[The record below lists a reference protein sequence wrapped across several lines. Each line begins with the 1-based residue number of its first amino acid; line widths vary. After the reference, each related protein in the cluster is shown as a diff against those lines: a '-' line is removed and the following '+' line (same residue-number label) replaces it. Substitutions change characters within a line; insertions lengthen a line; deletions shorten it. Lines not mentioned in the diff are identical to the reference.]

1 MPLVD
6 LKPLLAEAEARRSC
20 LLGMVCLGW
29 EDAAAFV
36 AAGEAV
42 GVPVVLQ
49 AGPGAR
55 RAIPLTVWGA
65 MFRALGEAAKVPV
78 VAHLDHGTSA
88 DECKAALDAGFTSVM
103 YDGSRLSLADN
114 ISETQK
120 MAKHASAY
128 GASTEA
134 EVGFVGYAEGDPSE
148 GTDPSEAARFLEATR
163 VDCLAVS
170 VGNVHLK
177 TEASTPLDWARLEAI
192 RAQTN
197 TSLVLH
203 GGSGV
208 PFADRLRAAQEFGVR
223 KINLGTEIRQAY
235 GAALRATLE
244 DDPDVYDRLVISRG
258 VAERRAELI
267 EKTLDSAWTRQTY
280 EP

>member
-1 MPLVD
+1 MPLVN
-6 LKPLLAEAEARRSC
+6 LKPLLVEAGTRRAS

-36 AAGEAV
+36 AAGEATNT
-42 GVPVVLQ
+42 PVVLQ

-55 RAIPLTVWGA
+55 RAIPLAVWGA
-65 MFRALGEAAKVPV
+65 MFQALGTAARVPV

-103 YDGSRLSLADN
+103 YDGSRLPLAEN
-114 ISETQK
+114 IAETQK
-120 MAKHASAY
+120 MVAHAEAY

-134 EVGFVGYAEGDPSE
+134 EVGFVGYAEGAPSE
-148 GTDPSEAARFLEATR
+148 GTDPGEALRFVEMTG

-170 VGNVHLK
+170 VGNVHLQ
-177 TEASTPLDWARLEAI
+177 TEASTPLDWAQLAAI
-192 RAQTN
+192 RAGTAVP
-197 TSLVLH
+197 LVLH

-208 PFADRLRAAQEFGVR
+208 PAPDRTKAAQHYGVR

-235 GAALRATLE
+235 GSSLRAVLAE
-244 DDPDVYDRLVISRG
+244 DAAVYDRLAIGRA
-258 VAERRAELI
+258 VADRRAALI
-267 EKTLDSAWTRQTY
+267 ETTLRSAWQAAD
-280 EP
+280 